1 MTTEVEESPL
11 ERAVN
16 MLFAIVDDLETAAED
31 LFEGGDIEFSNGLH
45 GLSNALKMKIIK
57 RYPDLAGMP
66 SLEEE

>member
-1 MTTEVEESPL
+1 
-11 ERAVN
+11 